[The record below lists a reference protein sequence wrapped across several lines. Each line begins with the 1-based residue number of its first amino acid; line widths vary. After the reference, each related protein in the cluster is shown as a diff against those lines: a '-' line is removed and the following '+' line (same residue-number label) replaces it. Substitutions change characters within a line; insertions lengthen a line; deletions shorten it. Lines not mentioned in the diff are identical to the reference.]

1 MGVWRYGYE
10 RYEGEYQEDRKC
22 GVGVYRWGNGAWY
35 RGEFREDVRHG
46 VGMTRYENG
55 KVAVIEWQWGKTVR
69 KL

>member
-1 MGVWRYGYE
+1 
-10 RYEGEYQEDRKC
+10 
-22 GVGVYRWGNGAWY
+22 VGVYRWGNGAWY

-55 KVAVIEWQWGKTVR
+55 KLAVIEWQWGRGVR